1 MKVAIIGAGFAG
13 LACARVLRQNGLAPV
28 IYEKSH
34 VLGGRA
40 ATRRNGDYLFDTGA
54 TSISPRGLAIDKVMR
69 EEISTEGLVRI
80 ERPIYVHAMGR
91 ISAGDPMKNRIERF
105 VYTEGINV
113 LARRL
118 GEGLDI
124 RMQTRVEH
132 INRLPAGGY
141 EILGDTYDRVVLAVP
156 LPQAQALLESA
167 GDPRRV
173 TAATYRPCL
182 SVLLGYAAPF
192 SGNFFAVI
200 DPEQRHPLTWLSVES
215 AKCVGRAPEGHSAMV
230 AQMSP
235 DYSRSR
241 YDAPDEQI
249 IHETAKDVERLLGA
263 EFSTPVASDVKRWR
277 YSQPEATIAYETL
290 NPRLTDLYVCGDGTR
305 GGRLEFAYESGLQAA
320 ASVLR

>member
-1 MKVAIIGAGFAG
+1 
-13 LACARVLRQNGLAPV
+13 
-28 IYEKSH
+28 
-34 VLGGRA
+34 
-40 ATRRNGDYLFDTGA
+40 
-54 TSISPRGLAIDKVMR
+54 
-69 EEISTEGLVRI
+69 
-80 ERPIYVHAMGR
+80 
-91 ISAGDPMKNRIERF
+91 
-105 VYTEGINV
+105 
-113 LARRL
+113 
-118 GEGLDI
+118 
-124 RMQTRVEH
+124 
-132 INRLPAGGY
+132 
-141 EILGDTYDRVVLAVP
+141 
-156 LPQAQALLESA
+156 
-167 GDPRRV
+167 V

-215 AKCVGRAPEGHSAMV
+215 AKCAGRAPEGHSAMV

-263 EFSTPVASDVKRWR
+263 EFSSPVASDVKRWR